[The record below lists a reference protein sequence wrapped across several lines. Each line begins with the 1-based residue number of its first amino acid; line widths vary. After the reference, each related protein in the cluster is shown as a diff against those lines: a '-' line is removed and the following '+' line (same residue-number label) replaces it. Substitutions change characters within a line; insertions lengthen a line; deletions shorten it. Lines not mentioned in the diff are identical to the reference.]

1 MMTWTSALFLAVE
14 KHGGEG
20 RILTGRWFGT
30 ASEDESMLAGRLS
43 DTDGRI
49 DIDAADDDDD
59 GATDIEMLASPLIIW
74 LDVVS
79 MPLRCLSLQAEQT
92 RWPMGKM
99 LPFFMWFPNDI
110 LVSFFSS
117 VIEKHPSVSGS
128 TILRS

>member
-1 MMTWTSALFLAVE
+1 
-14 KHGGEG
+14 
-20 RILTGRWFGT
+20 
-30 ASEDESMLAGRLS
+30 MLAGRLS

-49 DIDAADDDDD
+49 DIDADDDD
-59 GATDIEMLASPLIIW
+59 GATDIEMLASPLIIG

-110 LVSFFSS
+110 LVSFF
-117 VIEKHPSVSGS
+117 
-128 TILRS
+128 TQL